1 MNDPLLDPQ
10 LFFIFIL
17 VLEDCDITFELE
29 GEDSKLTVTAN
40 IVTQNT
46 NIKVNFMCETE
57 SPFDEFSC
65 TIYIPSLTLAQIF
78 VEIFKPEFQEIVQKK
93 LLPHLSDK
101 VKKSGVKDLEI
112 QFTYGDNRLSR

>member
-29 GEDSKLTVTAN
+29 GEDLKLTVTAN

-46 NIKVNFMCETE
+46 NIKVNFICETE
-57 SPFDEFSC
+57 SPFAEFSC
-65 TIYIPSLTLAQIF
+65 TIYIPSLTMAQIF

-93 LLPHLSDK
+93 LLSHLSDK